1 MINLIIEIIAVIS
14 AILYLLLA
22 TKEDVKCWYAAIIS
36 SSLYFFIMYDAGLIM
51 EAYLQ
56 VFYII
61 MALYGLLQWKKL
73 IQINSNNR
81 IQTWSNIQHFITISS
96 VIILAILT
104 GFILT
109 KYTNAAL
116 PFLDAFTS
124 LGAIVTTYM
133 VAKKILENWIYWFVI
148 DAISIYLFLSRGLY
162 LTSILFLVYLIIICF
177 GYIAWRKK
185 YLEFNERH

>member
-22 TKEDVKCWYAAIIS
+22 AKEDVKCWYAAIIS
-36 SSLYFFIMYDAGLIM
+36 SLLYFFIMYDAGLIM

-56 VFYII
+56 IFYII
-61 MALYGLLQWKKL
+61 MALYGLLQWTKL
-73 IQINSNNR
+73 IQINSNNTIR
-81 IQTWSNIQHFITISS
+81 TWSNIKHFITISS
-96 VIILAILT
+96 VIILAIIT

-124 LGAIVTTYM
+124 WGAIVTTYM

>member
-22 TKEDVKCWYAAIIS
+22 AKEDVKCWYAVIIS
-36 SSLYFFIMYDAGLIM
+36 SSLYFYIMYDAGLIM

-73 IQINSNNR
+73 IQINSNKR
-81 IQTWSNIQHFITISS
+81 IRTWSNIQHFIIITS
-96 VIILAILT
+96 VIILSILT

-124 LGAIVTTYM
+124 WGAIITTYM
-133 VAKKILENWIYWFVI
+133 VAQKILENWIYWFVI
-148 DAISIYLFLSRGLY
+148 DSISIYIFLSRELY
-162 LTSILFLVYLIIICF
+162 LTALLFFIYLIIICF
-177 GYIAWRKK
+177 GYASWRKK
-185 YLEFNERH
+185 YFDTYD

>member
-22 TKEDVKCWYAAIIS
+22 AKEDVKCWYAAIIS
-36 SSLYFFIMYDAGLIM
+36 SLLYFFIMYDAGLIM

-56 VFYII
+56 IFYII

-73 IQINSNNR
+73 IQINLNNR
-81 IQTWSNIQHFITISS
+81 IRTWSNIQHSITISS

-124 LGAIVTTYM
+124 WGAIVTTYM

-148 DAISIYLFLSRGLY
+148 DVISIYLFLSRGLY

-185 YLEFNERH
+185 YIEFNERH

>member
-61 MALYGLLQWKKL
+61 MALYGLLQWTKL
-73 IQINSNNR
+73 IQSNSTNR
-81 IQTWSNIQHFITISS
+81 IQTLSNIQHFITISS

-124 LGAIVTTYM
+124 WGAIVTTYM

>member
-22 TKEDVKCWYAAIIS
+22 AKEDVKCWYAVIIS
-36 SSLYFFIMYDAGLIM
+36 SALYFYIMYNAGLIM

-61 MALYGLLQWKKL
+61 MALYGLLQWTKL
-73 IQINSNNR
+73 MKINSNNR
-81 IQTWSNIQHFITISS
+81 IRTWSNIQHFITISF
-96 VIILAILT
+96 VIILAIIT
-104 GFILT
+104 GFILK
-109 KYTNAAL
+109 KYSNAAL

-124 LGAIVTTYM
+124 WGAIVTTYM

-162 LTSILFLVYLIIICF
+162 LTSILFFVYLIIICF

-185 YLEFNERH
+185 YLEFKE

>member
-14 AILYLLLA
+14 AILYLSLA
-22 TKEDVKCWYAAIIS
+22 AKEDVKCWYAAIIS
-36 SSLYFFIMYDAGLIM
+36 SLLYFFIMYDAGLIM

-61 MALYGLLQWKKL
+61 MALYGLLQWTKL
-73 IQINSNNR
+73 IQINSNNTIR
-81 IQTWSNIQHFITISS
+81 TWSNIQHFITISS
-96 VIILAILT
+96 VIILAIIT

-109 KYTNAAL
+109 KYTNAAM

-124 LGAIVTTYM
+124 WGAIVTTYM

-162 LTSILFLVYLIIICF
+162 LTSILFLMYLIIICF

>member
-22 TKEDVKCWYAAIIS
+22 AKEDVKCWYAVIIS
-36 SSLYFFIMYDAGLIM
+36 SSLYFYIMYDAGLIM

-56 VFYII
+56 IFYIV
-61 MALYGLLQWKKL
+61 MAIYGWFKWTKS

-81 IQTWSNIQHFITISS
+81 IRTWSNMKHFITITS
-96 VIILAILT
+96 VVILALIT
-104 GFILT
+104 GFILK

-124 LGAIVTTYM
+124 WGAIITTYM
-133 VAKKILENWIYWFVI
+133 VAQKILENWIYWFVI
-148 DAISIYLFLSRGLY
+148 DSISVYIFLSRELY
-162 LTSILFLVYLIIICF
+162 LTALLFFIYLIIICF
-177 GYIAWRKK
+177 GYASWRKK
-185 YLEFNERH
+185 YFDTYD

>member
-1 MINLIIEIIAVIS
+1 MNLIIEIIAVIS

-22 TKEDVKCWYAAIIS
+22 AKEDVKCWYAAIIS
-36 SSLYFFIMYDAGLIM
+36 SLLYFFIMYDAGLIM

-61 MALYGLLQWKKL
+61 MALYGLLQWTKL
-73 IQINSNNR
+73 IQINSNNTIR
-81 IQTWSNIQHFITISS
+81 TWSNIQHFITISS
-96 VIILAILT
+96 VIILAIIT

-109 KYTNAAL
+109 KYTNAAM

-124 LGAIVTTYM
+124 WGAIITTYM

-162 LTSILFLVYLIIICF
+162 LTSMLFLVYLIIICF

>member
-22 TKEDVKCWYAAIIS
+22 AKEDVKCWYAAIIS
-36 SSLYFFIMYDAGLIM
+36 SLLYFYIMYDAGLIM

-73 IQINSNNR
+73 IQINSNKR
-81 IQTWSNIQHFITISS
+81 IRTWSNIQHFIIITS
-96 VIILAILT
+96 VIILSILT

-124 LGAIVTTYM
+124 WGAIVTTYM

-162 LTSILFLVYLIIICF
+162 LTSMLFLVYLIIICF

-185 YLEFNERH
+185 YLEFNELH

>member
-22 TKEDVKCWYAAIIS
+22 AKEDVKCWYAAIIS
-36 SSLYFFIMYDAGLIM
+36 SLLYFFIMYDAGLIM

-61 MALYGLLQWKKL
+61 MALYGLLQWTKL
-73 IQINSNNR
+73 IQTNSTNR
-81 IQTWSNIQHFITISS
+81 IRTWSNMKHFITITS
-96 VIILAILT
+96 VVILAVIT
-104 GFILT
+104 GFILK

-124 LGAIVTTYM
+124 WGAIITTYM
-133 VAKKILENWIYWFVI
+133 VAQKILENWIYWFVI
-148 DAISIYLFLSRGLY
+148 DSISIYIFLSRELY
-162 LTSILFLVYLIIICF
+162 LTALLFFIYLIIICF
-177 GYIAWRKK
+177 GYASWRKK
-185 YLEFNERH
+185 YFYTYD

>member
-22 TKEDVKCWYAAIIS
+22 AKEDVKCWYAAIIS
-36 SSLYFFIMYDAGLIM
+36 SLLYFFIMYDAGLIM

-73 IQINSNNR
+73 IQINSNNKIR
-81 IQTWSNIQHFITISS
+81 TWSNIQHSITISS

-109 KYTNAAL
+109 IYTNAAL

-124 LGAIVTTYM
+124 WGAIVTTYM

-148 DAISIYLFLSRGLY
+148 DAISIYLFLSRELY
-162 LTSILFLVYLIIICF
+162 LTSILFFVYLIIICF

-185 YLEFNERH
+185 YIEFNERH

>member
-22 TKEDVKCWYAAIIS
+22 AKEDLKCWYAAIIS
-36 SSLYFFIMYDAGLIM
+36 SSLYFYIMYDAGLIM

-56 VFYII
+56 VFYIAI
-61 MALYGLLQWKKL
+61 ALYGWLKWTKS
-73 IQINSNNR
+73 IQNNSNNR
-81 IQTWSNIQHFITISS
+81 IRTWSNIQHSITISS

-124 LGAIVTTYM
+124 WGAIVTTYM

-148 DAISIYLFLSRGLY
+148 DAISIYLFLSRELY
-162 LTSILFLVYLIIICF
+162 LTSILFFVYLIIICF
-177 GYIAWRKK
+177 GYIAWRKR

>member
-22 TKEDVKCWYAAIIS
+22 AKEDVKCWYAVIIS
-36 SSLYFFIMYDAGLIM
+36 SSLYFYIMYNAGLIM

-56 VFYII
+56 IFYIV
-61 MALYGLLQWKKL
+61 MALYGWLKWTKS

-81 IQTWSNIQHFITISS
+81 IRTWSNIKHFITITS
-96 VIILAILT
+96 VVILAVIT
-104 GFILT
+104 GFILK

-124 LGAIVTTYM
+124 WGAIITTYM
-133 VAKKILENWIYWFVI
+133 VAQKILENWIYWFVI
-148 DAISIYLFLSRGLY
+148 DSISIYIFLSRELY
-162 LTSILFLVYLIIICF
+162 LTSLLFFIYLIIICF
-177 GYIAWRKK
+177 GYASWRKK
-185 YLEFNERH
+185 YFDTYDS

>member
-22 TKEDVKCWYAAIIS
+22 AKEDVKCWYAVIIS
-36 SSLYFFIMYDAGLIM
+36 SSLYFYIMYDAGLIM

-56 VFYII
+56 IFYIV
-61 MALYGLLQWKKL
+61 MALYGWFKWTRS

-81 IQTWSNIQHFITISS
+81 IRTWSNIKHFITITS
-96 VIILAILT
+96 VVILAVIT
-104 GFILT
+104 GFILK

-124 LGAIVTTYM
+124 WGAIITTYM
-133 VAKKILENWIYWFVI
+133 VAQKILENWIYWFVI
-148 DAISIYLFLSRGLY
+148 DSISIYIFVSRELY
-162 LTSILFLVYLIIICF
+162 LTSLLFFIYLIIICF
-177 GYIAWRKK
+177 GYASWRKK
-185 YLEFNERH
+185 YFDTYDS

>member
-22 TKEDVKCWYAAIIS
+22 AKEDVKCWYAVIIS
-36 SSLYFFIMYDAGLIM
+36 SSLYFYIMYDAGLIM

-56 VFYII
+56 IFYIL
-61 MALYGLLQWKKL
+61 MALYGWFKWTKS

-81 IQTWSNIQHFITISS
+81 IRTLSNIKHFITITS
-96 VIILAILT
+96 VVILAVIT
-104 GFILT
+104 GFILK

-124 LGAIVTTYM
+124 WGAIITTYM
-133 VAKKILENWIYWFVI
+133 VAQKILENWIYWFVI
-148 DAISIYLFLSRGLY
+148 DSISIYIFLSRELY
-162 LTSILFLVYLIIICF
+162 LTALLFFIYLIIICF
-177 GYIAWRKK
+177 GYASWRKK
-185 YLEFNERH
+185 YFDTYDS

>member
-22 TKEDVKCWYAAIIS
+22 AKEDVKCWYAVIIS
-36 SSLYFFIMYDAGLIM
+36 SSLYFYIMYNAGLIM

-56 VFYII
+56 IFYIV
-61 MALYGLLQWKKL
+61 MALYGWFKWTKS

-81 IQTWSNIQHFITISS
+81 IRTWSNMKHFITITS
-96 VIILAILT
+96 VVILAVIT
-104 GFILT
+104 GFILK

-124 LGAIVTTYM
+124 WGAIITTYM
-133 VAKKILENWIYWFVI
+133 VAQKILENWIYWFVI
-148 DAISIYLFLSRGLY
+148 DSISIYIFLSRELY
-162 LTSILFLVYLIIICF
+162 LTSLLFFIYLIIICF
-177 GYIAWRKK
+177 GYASWRKK
-185 YLEFNERH
+185 YFDTYDS

>member
-22 TKEDVKCWYAAIIS
+22 AKEDVKCWYAVIIS
-36 SSLYFFIMYDAGLIM
+36 SSLYFYIMYDAGLIM

-56 VFYII
+56 IFYIV
-61 MALYGLLQWKKL
+61 MALYGWFKWTKS

-81 IQTWSNIQHFITISS
+81 IRTWSNMKHFITITS
-96 VIILAILT
+96 VVILAVIT
-104 GFILT
+104 GFILK

-124 LGAIVTTYM
+124 WGAIITTYM
-133 VAKKILENWIYWFVI
+133 VAQKILENWIYWFVI
-148 DAISIYLFLSRGLY
+148 DSISIYIFLSRELY
-162 LTSILFLVYLIIICF
+162 LTSLLFFIYLIIICF
-177 GYIAWRKK
+177 GYASWRKK
-185 YLEFNERH
+185 YFDTYDSQ

>member
-22 TKEDVKCWYAAIIS
+22 AKEDLKCWYAAIIS
-36 SSLYFFIMYDAGLIM
+36 SSLYFYIMYDAGLIM

-56 VFYII
+56 VFYIAI
-61 MALYGLLQWKKL
+61 ALYGWLKWTKS
-73 IQINSNNR
+73 IQNNSNNR
-81 IQTWSNIQHFITISS
+81 IRTWSNIQHFITISF
-96 VIILAILT
+96 VIILAIIT
-104 GFILT
+104 GFFLT
-109 KYTNAAL
+109 KYTNAAM

-124 LGAIVTTYM
+124 WGAIITTYM

-162 LTSILFLVYLIIICF
+162 LTSLLFFIYLIIICF
-177 GYIAWRKK
+177 GYASWRRK
-185 YLEFNERH
+185 YLNTYE

>member
-22 TKEDVKCWYAAIIS
+22 AKEDVRCWYAVIIS
-36 SSLYFFIMYDAGLIM
+36 SSLYFYIMYDAGLIM

-56 VFYII
+56 IFYIV
-61 MALYGLLQWKKL
+61 MAIYGWFKWTKS

-81 IQTWSNIQHFITISS
+81 IRTWSNMKHFITITS
-96 VIILAILT
+96 VVILALIT
-104 GFILT
+104 GFILK

-124 LGAIVTTYM
+124 WGAIITTYM
-133 VAKKILENWIYWFVI
+133 VAQKILENWIYWFVI
-148 DAISIYLFLSRGLY
+148 DSISIYIFLSRELY
-162 LTSILFLVYLIIICF
+162 LTSLLFFIYLIIICF
-177 GYIAWRKK
+177 GYASWRKK
-185 YLEFNERH
+185 YFDTYNS

>member
-22 TKEDVKCWYAAIIS
+22 AKEDVKCWYAVIIS
-36 SSLYFFIMYDAGLIM
+36 SALYFYIMYNAGLIM

-61 MALYGLLQWKKL
+61 MALYGLLQWTKL
-73 IQINSNNR
+73 MKINSNNR
-81 IQTWSNIQHFITISS
+81 IRTWSNIQHFITISF
-96 VIILAILT
+96 VIILAIIT

-109 KYTNAAL
+109 KYTNAAM

-124 LGAIVTTYM
+124 WGAIVTTYM

-162 LTSILFLVYLIIICF
+162 LTSMLFLVYLTIICF
-177 GYIAWRKK
+177 GYIAWRTK
-185 YLEFNERH
+185 YLETNERH

>member
-22 TKEDVKCWYAAIIS
+22 AKEDVKCWYAAIIS
-36 SSLYFFIMYDAGLIM
+36 SLLYFFIMYDAGLIM

-61 MALYGLLQWKKL
+61 MALYGLFQWKNL
-73 IQINSNNR
+73 IQINSTNR
-81 IQTWSNIQHFITISS
+81 IRTWSNVQHFITISS

-124 LGAIVTTYM
+124 WGAIITTYM

-185 YLEFNERH
+185 YLESSVQH

>member
-22 TKEDVKCWYAAIIS
+22 AKEDVKCWYAAIIS
-36 SSLYFFIMYDAGLIM
+36 SLLYFFIMYDAGLIM

-73 IQINSNNR
+73 IQINSNKR
-81 IQTWSNIQHFITISS
+81 IRTWSNIQHFIIITS

-124 LGAIVTTYM
+124 WGAIVTTYM

-162 LTSILFLVYLIIICF
+162 LTSMLFLVYLIIICF

-185 YLEFNERH
+185 YLEFNELH

>member
-22 TKEDVKCWYAAIIS
+22 AKEDVKCWYAAIIS
-36 SSLYFFIMYDAGLIM
+36 SLLYFYIMYDAGLIM

-73 IQINSNNR
+73 IQINSNKR
-81 IQTWSNIQHFITISS
+81 IRTWSNIQHFIIITS
-96 VIILAILT
+96 VIILSILT

-124 LGAIVTTYM
+124 WGAIITTYM

-162 LTSILFLVYLIIICF
+162 LTSMLFLVYLIIICF

-185 YLEFNERH
+185 YLEFNELH

>member
-22 TKEDVKCWYAAIIS
+22 AKEDIKCWYAAIIS
-36 SSLYFFIMYDAGLIM
+36 SLLYFFIMYDAGLIM

-61 MALYGLLQWKKL
+61 MALYGLLQWTKL
-73 IQINSNNR
+73 IQINSNNTIR
-81 IQTWSNIQHFITISS
+81 TWSNIQHFITISS
-96 VIILAILT
+96 VIILAIIT

-109 KYTNAAL
+109 KYTNAAM

-124 LGAIVTTYM
+124 WGAIVTTYM

-148 DAISIYLFLSRGLY
+148 DAISIYLFLSRELY
-162 LTSILFLVYLIIICF
+162 LTSILFFVYLIIICF
-177 GYIAWRKK
+177 GYIAWRKR

>member
-22 TKEDVKCWYAAIIS
+22 AKEDVKCWYAAIIS
-36 SSLYFFIMYDAGLIM
+36 SLLYFFIMYDAGLIM

-56 VFYII
+56 IFYII
-61 MALYGLLQWKKL
+61 MALYGLLQWTKL
-73 IQINSNNR
+73 IQINSNNTIR
-81 IQTWSNIQHFITISS
+81 TWSNIKHFITISS
-96 VIILAILT
+96 VIILAIIT

-109 KYTNAAL
+109 KYTNAAM

-124 LGAIVTTYM
+124 WGAIVTTYM

-148 DAISIYLFLSRGLY
+148 DAISIYLFLSRELY

-185 YLEFNERH
+185 YLESNERH